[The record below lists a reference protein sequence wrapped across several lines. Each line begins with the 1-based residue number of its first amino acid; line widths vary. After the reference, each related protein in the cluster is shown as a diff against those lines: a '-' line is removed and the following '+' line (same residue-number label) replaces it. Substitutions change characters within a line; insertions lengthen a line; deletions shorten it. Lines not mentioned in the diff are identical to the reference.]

1 MMKLSYYRL
10 AEHLDQGKL
19 LPVYVVVGE
28 QDLLR
33 ELAVAEI
40 KRHVLGEAETPFN
53 LDRFDGEATD
63 GAHVVMSANL
73 LPMLGGQRLVIVKR
87 AQKLLE
93 KSEELRA
100 YLDDPS
106 PQTILLLELSKSP
119 DKRRKAWK
127 EVEQKA
133 SIIACATPKTAELL
147 DWVSEQARERKL
159 RLGHD
164 AVSYLVSESGGD
176 LRHLLN
182 ELEKLSLYAG
192 EEKLDLETIAT
203 VLGRGKAQSIFRFLD
218 ALAAGDSKNALRQ
231 LGRLLEEGEP
241 PLRILALVDRL
252 VGQLRMAKEFQSSPR
267 RGDSLA
273 KVLGVPPFAAKGI
286 AEAARRFDRTML
298 ERALRSLADA
308 DRVLKSSG
316 LPARLFL
323 ESLAIS
329 LCAGG
334 GRRVSSERGLR
345 TGG

>member
-1 MMKLSYYRL
+1 MNVSYYRL
-10 AEHLDQGKL
+10 AAQLDQGKL
-19 LPVYVVVGE
+19 EPVYIITGE

-33 ELAVAEI
+33 ELAVATI
-40 KRHVLGEAETPFN
+40 RRHVLGDEETPFN

-63 GAHVVMSANL
+63 GSHVAMSANL
-73 LPMLGGQRLVIVKR
+73 LPMLGGRRLVIVKR
-87 AQKLLE
+87 AEKLLE

-127 EVEQKA
+127 EVQKKS
-133 SIIACATPKTAELL
+133 SIISCNTPKPAELEG
-147 DWVSEQARERKL
+147 WVSEQARERKL
-159 RLGHD
+159 QLGQG
-164 AVSYLVSESGGD
+164 AVRYLVAESGGD

-218 ALAAGDSKNALRQ
+218 ALAAGNSAKALRQ

-273 KVLGVPPFAAKGI
+273 KVLGVPPFAAKGLS
-286 AEAARRFDRTML
+286 EAARRFDRAAL
-298 ERALRSLADA
+298 DQALRSVADT

-323 ESLAIS
+323 ESLTIS

-334 GRRVSSERGLR
+334 GASISSQRAPRAGV
-345 TGG
+345 

>member
-1 MMKLSYYRL
+1 VKLSYYRL
-10 AEHLDQGKL
+10 AAHLDQGKL
-19 LPVYVVVGE
+19 EPVYVIMGE

-33 ELAVAEI
+33 ELAVAKI
-40 KRHVLGEAETPFN
+40 KHHVLGDEESPFN

-63 GAHVVMSANL
+63 GAEVAMSANL
-73 LPMLGGQRLVIVKR
+73 LPMLGGRRVVIVKR

-106 PQTILLLELSKSP
+106 PQSILLLELSKSP

-127 EVEQKA
+127 EVEKRT
-133 SIIACATPKTAELL
+133 SIISCDTPKTPELE
-147 DWVSEQARERKL
+147 DWVSEQAKERKL
-159 RLGHD
+159 RLGQS
-164 AVSYLVSESGGD
+164 AVRFLVSESGGD

-182 ELEKLSLYAG
+182 EVEKLSLYAG

-203 VLGRGKAQSIFRFLD
+203 VLGRGKAQSIFRFTD
-218 ALAAGDSKNALRQ
+218 ALAAGDAKKALQQ

-252 VGQLRMAKEFQSSPR
+252 VGQLRMAKEFQSSPF
-267 RGDSLA
+267 RGESLA
-273 KVLGVPPFAAKGI
+273 KVLGVPPFAAKGL
-286 AEAARRFDRTML
+286 AEAARRFDRAAL
-298 ERALRSLADA
+298 DRALRSLTDT

-316 LPARLFL
+316 LPARIFL
-323 ESLAIS
+323 ESLTIS

-334 GRRVSSERGLR
+334 GRGVSSQRAPRAGV
-345 TGG
+345 

>member
-1 MMKLSYYRL
+1 MKLSYYRL
-10 AEHLDQGKL
+10 AAHLDQGKL
-19 LPVYVVVGE
+19 EPVYVIMGE

-33 ELAVAEI
+33 ELAAAKI
-40 KRHVLGEAETPFN
+40 KRHVLGEEETPFN

-73 LPMLGGQRLVIVKR
+73 LPMLGGRRLVIVKR

-93 KSEELRA
+93 KSEQLRA
-100 YLDDPS
+100 YLDDPC

-127 EVEQKA
+127 EVEKRT
-133 SIIACATPKTAELL
+133 SIISCDTPKTAELE

-159 RLGHD
+159 RLGQD
-164 AVSYLVSESGGD
+164 AVRYLVSESGGD

-218 ALAAGDSKNALRQ
+218 ALAAGNAAKALRQ

-273 KVLGVPPFAAKGI
+273 KVLGVPPFAAKSLS
-286 AEAARRFDRTML
+286 EAARRFDRVSL
-298 ERALRSLADA
+298 EGALRTLSDT

-323 ESLAIS
+323 ESLTIS

-334 GRRVSSERGLR
+334 VRRVSSQRGSR
-345 TGG
+345 AGV

>member
-1 MMKLSYYRL
+1 MKLSYYRL
-10 AEHLDQGKL
+10 AAHLDQGKL
-19 LPVYVVVGE
+19 EPVYVIMGE
-28 QDLLR
+28 QDLFR
-33 ELAVAEI
+33 ELAVAKI
-40 KRHVLGEAETPFN
+40 KRHVLGEEETPFN
-53 LDRFDGEATD
+53 VDRFDGEATD
-63 GAHVVMSANL
+63 GARVAMSANL

-87 AQKLLE
+87 ARKLLE

-127 EVEQKA
+127 EVEKKT
-133 SIIACATPKTAELL
+133 SIISCDTPKTAGLE
-147 DWVSEQARERKL
+147 DWVSQQARERQL
-159 RLGHD
+159 RLGQD
-164 AVSYLVSESGGD
+164 AVRYLVSESGGD

-218 ALAAGDSKNALRQ
+218 ALAAGNAEKALRQ

-273 KVLGVPPFAAKGI
+273 KVLGVPPFAAKGLS
-286 AEAARRFDRTML
+286 EAARRFDRAAL
-298 ERALRSLADA
+298 DGALRSLADT

-323 ESLAIS
+323 ESLTIS

-334 GRRVSSERGLR
+334 GRNVSSQRGSR
-345 TGG
+345 AGV